1 MVQFDPTHLKN
12 GINLLNFWCLALS
25 RDVGVAV
32 VDCKRQCH
40 EIFNPYFLLKNV
52 YLHAYCLVLAYAD
65 TLSICNQ

>member
-1 MVQFDPTHLKN
+1 MVQFDPTHLKK

-40 EIFNPYFLLKNV
+40 DTRYSAPIFCLKMSTYMLSPCLRGHVV
-52 YLHAYCLVLAYAD
+52 YM
-65 TLSICNQ
+65 